1 MSPDASETASSPQR
15 GSGRLSK
22 AFGGRKPALVAYVM
36 AGDPDTTRHLAYARA
51 ILAECDVLEIG
62 VPFSDPV
69 ADGPTIERAAVRA
82 LERGAKLADAIAL
95 ARALRE
101 ESDKPLVLM
110 TYYNPVLRFGL
121 ERFASEARAAG
132 VDGVILPDV
141 PLEESKP
148 AGDALAREGIDLV
161 QLASPATPPER
172 LARLAKA
179 TRGFLYLVS
188 MYGVTGA
195 RKDLP
200 PETAELVR
208 RTKAA
213 CAGVAPFAVGF
224 GVGEPAH
231 VAMLRDAGADGIV
244 VGSAIVSRI
253 EKGESP
259 EQVAAFVRGLRS

>member
-1 MSPDASETASSPQR
+1 MSRLATAF
-15 GSGRLSK
+15 
-22 AFGGRKPALVAYVM
+22 AGRKPAVVGYVM
-36 AGDPDTTRHLAYARA
+36 AGDPDTTRHLEYARA
-51 ILAECDVLEIG
+51 VLAECDVLEIG

-82 LERGAKLADAIAL
+82 LERGAKMSDSIAL
-95 ARALRE
+95 AKALRK
-101 ESDKPLVLM
+101 ESDKPIVLM
-110 TYYNPVLRFGL
+110 TYYNPVYRFGL
-121 ERFASEARAAG
+121 EKFANAAKDAG

-141 PLEESKP
+141 PLEESQKP
-148 AGDALAREGIDLV
+148 GEALAKAGIDLI

-200 PETAELVR
+200 PETADLVR

-213 CAGVAPFAVGF
+213 CAGVTPFAVGF
-224 GVGEPAH
+224 GVSEPSH
-231 VAMLRDAGADGIV
+231 VAMLRDAGADGVV

-259 EQVAAFVRGLRS
+259 AQVGAFVRSLRSA

>member
-1 MSPDASETASSPQR
+1 MS
-15 GSGRLSK
+15 RLAK
-22 AFGGRKPALVAYVM
+22 AFARKPAIVGYVM
-36 AGDPDTTRHLAYARA
+36 SGDPDTTRHVEYARA
-51 ILAECDVLEIG
+51 VLGECDVLEIG

-82 LERGAKLADAIAL
+82 LERGAKLVDSLAL
-95 ARALRE
+95 AKALRA
-101 ESDKPLVLM
+101 ESDKPIVLM
-110 TYYNPVLRFGL
+110 TYYNPVFRHGV
-121 ERFASEARAAG
+121 ERFAREAREAG

-141 PLEESKP
+141 PLEESTLP
-148 AGDALAREGIDLV
+148 GAALAKEGIDLV
-161 QLASPATPPER
+161 QLASPASPPER

-213 CAGVAPFAVGF
+213 CGGVVPFAVGF
-224 GVGEPAH
+224 GVSEAAH
-231 VAMLRDAGADGIV
+231 VRMLAEAGADGVV
-244 VGSAIVSRI
+244 VGSAIVSRV
-253 EKGESP
+253 EKGETP
-259 EQVAAFVRGLRS
+259 EQVAAFVRSLRL

>member
-1 MSPDASETASSPQR
+1 MSRLASAFASAR
-15 GSGRLSK
+15 R
-22 AFGGRKPALVAYVM
+22 PALVGYVM
-36 AGDPDTTRHLAYARA
+36 AGDPDTTRHLEYARA
-51 ILAECDVLEIG
+51 VLREADVLEIG

-82 LERGAKLADAIAL
+82 IQRGAKLADALAL
-95 ARALRE
+95 ARALRA

-110 TYYNPVLRFGL
+110 TYYNPVHRYGL
-121 ERFASEARAAG
+121 ERFARDAAAAG

-141 PLEESKP
+141 PLEESERP
-148 AGDALAREGIDLV
+148 GAELAKVGIDLV

-200 PETAELVR
+200 PETLDLVR

-213 CAGVAPFAVGF
+213 CAGVTPFAVGF
-224 GVGEPAH
+224 GVSEPSH
-231 VAMLRDAGADGIV
+231 VATLRDAGADGVV
-244 VGSAIVSRI
+244 VGSAIVGRI
-253 EKGESP
+253 EKGEP
-259 EQVAAFVRGLRS
+259 PDAVAAYVRSLRG